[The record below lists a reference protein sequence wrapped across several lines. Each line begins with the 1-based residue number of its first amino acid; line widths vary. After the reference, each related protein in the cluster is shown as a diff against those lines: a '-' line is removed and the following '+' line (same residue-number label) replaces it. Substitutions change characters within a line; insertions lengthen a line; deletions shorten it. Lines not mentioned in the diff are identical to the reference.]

1 MGGATSALIA
11 CPSELIKC
19 ILQNHHTIESPKQ
32 AVGYILRDR
41 GLTGFYK
48 GMVFTLVRDIPAY
61 AAFFG
66 SYSVIKESVHEN
78 SRKYF

>member
-1 MGGATSALIA
+1 MFAIQVAHDGPSMGKSSI
-11 CPSELIKC
+11 
-19 ILQNHHTIESPKQ
+19 
-32 AVGYILRDR
+32 
-41 GLTGFYK
+41 